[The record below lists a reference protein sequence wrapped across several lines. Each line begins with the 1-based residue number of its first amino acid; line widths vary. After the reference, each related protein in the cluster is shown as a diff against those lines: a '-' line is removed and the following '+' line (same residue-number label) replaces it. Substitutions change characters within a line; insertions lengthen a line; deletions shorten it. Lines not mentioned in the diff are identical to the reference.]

1 MRREK
6 KRENRRWREIEG
18 SKRDKQEERNCVC
31 VCVCVEKE
39 REREGE
45 EQEFIIVDK

>member
-31 VCVCVEKE
+31 VCGEKE

-45 EQEFIIVDK
+45 EKEFIIVDK

>member
-1 MRREK
+1 MRRQN
-6 KRENRRWREIEG
+6 KRENRRWREIKG

-31 VCVCVEKE
+31 VCGEKE

-45 EQEFIIVDK
+45 EKEFIIVDK